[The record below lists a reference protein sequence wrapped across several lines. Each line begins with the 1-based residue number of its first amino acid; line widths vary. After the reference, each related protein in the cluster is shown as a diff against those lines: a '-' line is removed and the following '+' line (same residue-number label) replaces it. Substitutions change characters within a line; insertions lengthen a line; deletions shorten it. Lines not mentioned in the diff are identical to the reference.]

1 MGRAIIPR
9 QVHDGRARRGLGK
22 RPSHAVTFRGAPGS
36 ARAAVIAFFVLA
48 GLSFSAWAVRIP
60 DVKRALALDDATLGL
75 VLLGT
80 AAGSVV
86 AMSASGWTIARFG
99 SRRVTT
105 VAGFLV
111 CATLPLPPL
120 APTAAV
126 LFGALAL
133 FGAAYG
139 TLDVA
144 MNAQAVHVEE
154 LAGRPIMSSFHAM
167 FSSGALGRLVR
178 GGCHRRPG

>member
-1 MGRAIIPR
+1 MQSEFARAMG
-9 QVHDGRARRGLGK
+9 
-22 RPSHAVTFRGAPGS
+22 T
-36 ARAAVIAFFVLA
+36 ARAAVVAIFVLA

-60 DVKRALALDDATLGL
+60 DVKRALQLDEATLGL

-105 VAGFLV
+105 VAGMLV

-120 APTAAV
+120 APTV
-126 LFGALAL
+126 PFFGMAGMMSKSDMTCLSRPVSGLSSCARGSPATSIL
-133 FGAAYG
+133 RDQRG
-139 TLDVA
+139 TIH
-144 MNAQAVHVEE
+144 NA
-154 LAGRPIMSSFHAM
+154 
-167 FSSGALGRLVR
+167 
-178 GGCHRRPG
+178 